1 MRADGGIYR
10 FRLHADVPMAEV
22 RESLKLAVLAAEG
35 LHGAA
40 QVRLDF
46 AYCADDEK
54 RALVLEARGEAGIA
68 VVRMFTGFL
77 SQQIGETGFRVER
90 VALRRDAES
99 AAPVHVSQGA

>member
-1 MRADGGIYR
+1 MKADSRIYR
-10 FRLHADVPMAEV
+10 FRLHANVPMAEV
-22 RESLKLAVLAAEG
+22 RESLKLAILAAEG

-54 RALVLEARGEAGIA
+54 RTLVLEARGEAGIA
-68 VVRMFTGFL
+68 VIRMFTGFL

-90 VALRRDAES
+90 VALRRDADTATPTH
-99 AAPVHVSQGA
+99 AATGG